1 MIDNED
7 QDEFVRENI
16 SNLQSTTE
24 VDWIN
29 KPSLPELKNDFILA
43 EADHTTHIAKIDA
56 WLDNLNATGQAKINN
71 GKARSSIIPKL
82 IRKHAEWR
90 YAALSEAFL
99 STEDL
104 FDTEPVTFEDKQA
117 AIQNGLVLNNQFNTK
132 INKQKFFD
140 EYIRTAVNEGTV
152 IVRIGWDY
160 QDKQEEVEVPTIQLF
175 NGQPIQVGTHIE
187 LKTTIVKNCPTLDI
201 CNYRNV
207 LVDPTCLGDMS
218 KAKFVIYKFQTCLS
232 DLQKDGRYINL
243 EQVQID
249 ESSPLSI
256 ANYHIDQ
263 VAFNFKDNPRK
274 QFVAYEYWGYW
285 DINNTGI
292 VEPVIVTWVG
302 NVIIR
307 MEKNPFPNGELPFV
321 AVQYLPVIRQI
332 YGEPDGALLEDNQ
345 KVYGAVM
352 RGMLDI
358 MGRSA
363 NGQMGSRKDALDPV
377 NKRKFDQGR
386 DYEFNPAV
394 DPRQA
399 FFMHTYPEIPNSA
412 QYMLNTQVMEAE
424 SLTGVKAFSGGIS
437 GEGLGKT
444 AVGVR
449 SAMDAASKRE
459 LGILRRLAKGIV
471 DIGRK
476 IISMNAEFL
485 SEEEVIRI
493 TNEEFVTIKR
503 DDLAGNIDIRL
514 AVSTPEADEQKAQE
528 LSFMLQT
535 MGNTMPQD
543 FSQMIL
549 ADIARLRK
557 MPTLAKKIE
566 AYQPQPDPIQQQ
578 MQMLQMQLLQAQ
590 IANEQSQAMENQ
602 GNAML
607 DQAKAVTEQAKAKQM
622 DSMADKT
629 NLDFIEQ
636 ESGIAHKRAVDVVQ
650 SQARG
655 NIALEQAKAALGVQK
670 AVIDHK
676 LNLQNKLLDHTSAM
690 EQLKAK
696 PKSGVK

>member
-1 MIDNED
+1 MIDTED

-16 SNLQSTTE
+16 SNLQSTNE

-43 EADHTTHIAKIDA
+43 EADHTTHIAKIDV

-71 GKARSSIIPKL
+71 GKTKSSIIPKL

-104 FDTEPVTFEDKQA
+104 FDTEPVTFEDKQS
-117 AIQNGLVLNNQFNTK
+117 AIQNGLILNNQFNTK

-140 EYIRTAVNEGTV
+140 EYTRTAVNEGTV

-160 QDKQEEVEVPTIQLF
+160 QDKQEEIEVPTVQLF
-175 NGQPIQVGTHIE
+175 NGQPIQVGTHLE
-187 LKTTIVKNCPTLDI
+187 TKTTIVKNCPTLDI

-207 LVDPTCLGDMS
+207 LVDPTCLGDLS

-243 EQVQID
+243 EKIQID

-274 QFVAYEYWGYW
+274 QFVVYEYWGYW
-285 DINNTGI
+285 DINDTGI

-424 SLTGVKAFSGGIS
+424 SLTGVKAFNGGIS

-459 LGILRRLAKGIV
+459 LGILRRLAKGVV

-476 IISMNAEFL
+476 IVSMNAEFL
-485 SEEEVIRI
+485 SEEEVVRI

-566 AYQPQPDPIQQQ
+566 AYQPQPDPMQQQ
-578 MQMLQMQLLQAQ
+578 MQQLQMQLLQAQ

-607 DQAKAVTEQAKAKQM
+607 DQARAVTEQAKAKQM

-629 NLDFIEQ
+629 NLDFVEQ

-655 NIALEQAKAALGVQK
+655 NIALEQAKAALEVQK
-670 AVIDHK
+670 AVVDHK